1 MPLIKISHITE
12 DSRMGLWQMTETPD
26 EMLRLYPHLHGL
38 QMTCQSVRR
47 RMEVLCTRALLY
59 EMTHDATLVIGHASS
74 GKPTLE
80 GWHISISH
88 TRGYAVLLLSRK
100 ENVAVDIEY
109 RSDRVGRIASRFIR
123 PDETARS
130 IDDMLR
136 IWSAKETLYKLHSE
150 DNLQFYEMQTLT
162 ASATEMTLQNKKH
175 GHIVTVYV
183 VSEDDYVL
191 TWATENDSTPR
202 PSTSSSCKCRG

>member
-1 MPLIKISHITE
+1 MPLIKISCVTDE
-12 DSRMGLWQMTETPD
+12 TRMGLWQITETPD

-38 QMTCQSVRR
+38 QMTYQSVRR

-59 EMTHDATLVIGHASS
+59 EMTHDATLPIGHSS
-74 GKPTLE
+74 NGKPIVE

-130 IDDMLR
+130 LEDMLR
-136 IWSAKETLYKLHSE
+136 IWSAKETLYKLHS
-150 DNLQFYEMQTLT
+150 DDDLRFCEMQTLA

-175 GHIVTVYV
+175 DHIVTVHV
-183 VSEDDYVL
+183 ISEDDYVL
-191 TWATENDSTPR
+191 TWATESDPIPQ
-202 PSTSSSCKCRG
+202 PSTSSSSECRG